1 MNRLSVTYPGD
12 KVFAVFG
19 HHDVVALRVRE
30 VDGLLLD
37 QLVHFGI
44 ILRARV
50 EGREPHNH
58 LVSQNTEGPPVH
70 GEGVAA
76 LDQDLGSQVVGGS
89 AERERLRISFEHL
102 RQPEVGQANVP
113 VLVHQDIF
121 RLQIAVDDVFR
132 VQVAQGHGDLN
143 GIEAGALL
151 REASDLAEVHEELAA
166 AHEAHDEEN
175 LLLRL
180 EDVAHANK
188 EGVIRL
194 Q

>member
-1 MNRLSVTYPGD
+1 MGMGTYPRD

-37 QLVHFGI
+37 QLVHFRI

-50 EGREPHNH
+50 ERREPHNH
-58 LVSQNTEGPPVH
+58 LVSQNAEGPPVH

-113 VLVHQDIF
+113 VLVHQNIF

-151 REASDLAEVHEELAA
+151 REASHLAEVHEELAA
-166 AHEAHDEEN
+166 THESHNEEN
-175 LLLRL
+175 LLFCL
-180 EDVAHANK
+180 EYIAHTDK
-188 EGVIRL
+188 ERMICL